1 MDGGEVTE
9 VSIHRETAEW
19 FARLIDVKARGHEV
33 VLTRGHAEVTPAGAA
48 DLLGMSG
55 PRPAD

>member
-1 MDGGEVTE
+1 MTE
-9 VSIHRETAEW
+9 VSIYRETAKW